1 MPRIIVT
8 TDSSQPS
15 PKGEI
20 LLDETVQSVHL
31 SSDHAAAQLVQR
43 LAWAIGDAE
52 RAEGAQPERSL
63 WPERASA
70 PRTHRPR
77 PRARSRSRSPVAA
90 STGHLRVSS
99 A

>member
-8 TDSSQPS
+8 TDTSQPS
-15 PKGEI
+15 PKGEV

-52 RAEGAQPERSL
+52 RAEGARPERST
-63 WPERASA
+63 WPERAAA
-70 PRTHRPR
+70 PRTPR
-77 PRARSRSRSPVAA
+77 PRSRSRARSPVAA